1 MSRQSVFILGSGC
14 FGRRAFSLLQQR
26 FQLSGITVVDIQYHK
41 LKKIA
46 AQGGRTIVMDAV
58 SFLASSKEK
67 IGSDD
72 WIVPAIPIHV
82 AFEWIRQALKSEKEL
97 KTIPVPYRL
106 EAMLPNPIRGTEGQ
120 LYVSNTDF
128 ICPDDCPEP
137 ETYCTVTGKPR
148 PQVLCELLYG
158 PNLPDFHSICV
169 VSSQLA
175 PGVGGFQMRTL
186 QQALKGI
193 RSHPGNILISTAC
206 KCHGVVHAF
215 HID

>member
-14 FGRRAFSLLQQR
+14 FGRHAFSLLQQR

-120 LYVSNTDF
+120 LYVSNADF

-175 PGVGGFQMRTL
+175 PGVGGFQLRTL